1 MVIYV
6 YKLGAKYTAGINR
19 ENYMFHD
26 DVTVGQFCSLYIDC
40 TEKVRIWSVD
50 QHKVL
55 FEGTYRDA
63 EICEYANEVISSF
76 GIEDGMNC
84 LNI

>member
-1 MVIYV
+1 MC
-6 YKLGAKYTAGINR
+6 G
-19 ENYMFHD
+19 D

-50 QHKVL
+50 QEKVL

-63 EICEYANEVISSF
+63 EVSEFADKVIGSF

-84 LNI
+84 INI